1 MRKFVALCVSMQGG
15 TTIEKKPIS
24 GAGAER
30 KQEASGGLSLFIPVP
45 GMPIGGFS
53 IDDGDTRARIGRGA
67 RVSTRSGFFGDV
79 RTPRRLT
86 NAWIW

>member
-1 MRKFVALCVSMQGG
+1 MQGG
-15 TTIEKKPIS
+15 TTIERKPDT

-30 KQEASGGLSLFIPVP
+30 TRGVSGGLSLYIPVP
-45 GMPIGGFS
+45 GMPIGGFA

-67 RVSTRSGFFGDV
+67 RVSTRSGHFGGV
-79 RTPRRLT
+79 KTPRRLT